1 MCEDKVTQSNRT
13 ETRALLGQ
21 QIPKEVQEEQ
31 QRKEEN
37 RQSEFSISEA
47 QLPWSQISQMV
58 KAGGRIT
65 WRFCHAQG
73 FCSSSSRL
81 RR

>member
-21 QIPKEVQEEQ
+21 QIPKAVREEHQ
-31 QRKEEN
+31 SKGEN
-37 RQSEFSISEA
+37 GQSKFRISGA
-47 QLPWSQISQMV
+47 QLSGSQISEMA
-58 KAGGRIT
+58 KAGRII
-65 WRFCHAQG
+65 RKFCQAQG

>member
-1 MCEDKVTQSNRT
+1 MSEDKLTQSNRT

-21 QIPKEVQEEQ
+21 QTPKEVQEEQ
-31 QRKEEN
+31 QSKGEN
-37 RQSEFSISEA
+37 RQSEFRISGV

-58 KAGGRIT
+58 KVERVT
-65 WRFCHAQG
+65 WRFSQYQG